1 LQDKLR
7 EFQPIFYPKSVA
19 VVGTSR
25 DERRGGTQF
34 MKALLK
40 AGYGG
45 NIYPIN
51 PNADEIGGLKAFPS
65 ISSIPDEVD
74 YVIVAV
80 PKHLV
85 LGVLDDCITKRVKT
99 VHIFTAGFRE
109 IGEDEWA
116 LVEKEITKKA
126 HQGGFRIIGPNCI
139 GICSPWINIP
149 LGPGDWTLPEAGS
162 VGIVCQSGGLAR
174 EILETGIA
182 RKIKFSNMVSFGN
195 ACDLESID
203 FLEYLAVDPKTKV
216 IGAYLENVNDGERF
230 LKIAQEITATK
241 PFVVWK
247 GGRTQAGARVA
258 ASHTG
263 ALAASDIIWNSV
275 LRQVNAV
282 KVEDI
287 DEMSDYILA
296 FQDLPELLRGDIAL
310 ITGLADGGGGDSVV
324 STDICTALGLQ
335 IPALLDKTV
344 EGLKSI
350 EGIVTNILSNPVD
363 LNLGAADK
371 EVVWKAMDL
380 ITNDPNVAI
389 IIVQEHMASVLT
401 YRTREAAQE
410 MNEIFLEFARRRDK
424 PIILVLK
431 PGLAE
436 SMRAETEETFRQAG
450 IPVFPSLMRAAKAV
464 AALIRFYSSH
474 KARHG

>member
-1 LQDKLR
+1 
-7 EFQPIFYPKSVA
+7 
-19 VVGTSR
+19 
-25 DERRGGTQF
+25 
-34 MKALLK
+34 
-40 AGYGG
+40 
-45 NIYPIN
+45 
-51 PNADEIGGLKAFPS
+51 
-65 ISSIPDEVD
+65 
-74 YVIVAV
+74 
-80 PKHLV
+80 
-85 LGVLDDCITKRVKT
+85 
-99 VHIFTAGFRE
+99 
-109 IGEDEWA
+109 
-116 LVEKEITKKA
+116 
-126 HQGGFRIIGPNCI
+126 
-139 GICSPWINIP
+139 
-149 LGPGDWTLPEAGS
+149 
-162 VGIVCQSGGLAR
+162 
-174 EILETGIA
+174 
-182 RKIKFSNMVSFGN
+182 MVSFGN